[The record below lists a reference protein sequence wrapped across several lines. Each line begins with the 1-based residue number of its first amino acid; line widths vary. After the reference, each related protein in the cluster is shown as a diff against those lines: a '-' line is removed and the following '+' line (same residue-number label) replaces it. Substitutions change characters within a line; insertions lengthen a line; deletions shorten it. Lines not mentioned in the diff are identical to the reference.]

1 MWIKARWCILR
12 GTTGD
17 NSPTSLRTRGSFL
30 PLSLTLDDQP
40 TADRRRSASW
50 LTVAGVLS
58 AGTVALC
65 VLLVWRPALGLTLTW
80 NVAALALPLVFLL
93 APSAWRNSCPLA
105 LANQLPRL
113 AGFAREWRLP
123 PWLARQAFAVAA
135 VTFVVLVV
143 LRRLLLDRS
152 GPATAAVIAGGLVLA
167 FAGGM
172 AVQGK
177 AGWCGTLCP
186 LFAAQRIYGRSPVVR
201 VAHAHC
207 RTCVGCVRPCSDIDP
222 AGTVTYEDS
231 RTGDAAVRQLLVG
244 AAPGLVLGYFAVP
257 SLAGVPVV
265 GTVAAV
271 VLPALASMGG
281 YVLLVALLG
290 AGSGRRRHLV
300 SSAFAASA
308 FGLFYVFAAP
318 RALDV
323 VGWNH
328 PVAEAVVGV
337 LAAAGAV
344 GWWRRD
350 RRAVTPDEEDA
361 PTGARP
367 LIPLT
372 LAPRAGTAT
381 PTPTPTAPATAAAT
395 VPAAGVR
402 KAVVRFVGADG
413 TRHPVAIPSGATLA
427 DAARAA
433 DVTVPRGCG
442 AGSCGADPVTVL
454 SGRQH
459 LSAPTREEQ
468 ATLRRLNVPT
478 GTRLAC
484 VACVTGEVTVTTRP
498 PATTPVG
505 GIDPRVRSV
514 VVVGNGIAGLTA
526 ADWVRRLHPACE
538 VHLIGRE
545 PHHTYNRMA
554 LTDIVTGH
562 AELTKLGLLPP
573 EWFAEHRITAHV
585 GAAVRAIDLEARE
598 VALAGGE
605 RLPFD
610 RLVLATGAAPA
621 DQAIDGLPLPG
632 AHVLRT
638 AEQALAVRA
647 HTASH
652 PDPKAAVVVGAGP
665 LGIEVA
671 AALTALGLDVHLV
684 DRHRWPAH
692 RLVDSHVG
700 RLVETA
706 LTRLG
711 VHVHTAATV
720 RWAGGLRRVSSVR
733 LGNGRRIPCDLLL
746 LCTGTR
752 PDVDLARAA
761 GLYVRS
767 GVVVDHT
774 LRTSDPNVFAVGDV
788 AEHPAGVSGLWYAA
802 VEQAEV
808 AAEQA
813 VARDSVLARRYW
825 PGPPVTRIGLPDL
838 EIVSI
843 GRTRAVDS
851 DHQVAIVDDPVRG
864 TYLKVVVSGTGA
876 VAGGVVVNDPAAA
889 TTLESLANSGADMR
903 PHIARV
909 RVGDLDGLADPPTD
923 ARLAL
928 LAERFRR
935 LTRVGTGHAGRVV
948 QDLAG
953 TATGAAADGLAAWR
967 TNVKSALTFAAGA
980 TVRRDGRPP
989 SRPGTFGPDVRLE
1002 EDDR

>member
-1 MWIKARWCILR
+1 M
-12 GTTGD
+12 
-17 NSPTSLRTRGSFL
+17 

-65 VLLVWRPALGLTLTW
+65 VLLVWRPALGLTFTW
-80 NVAALALPLVFLL
+80 NVAAPALPLVFLL

-152 GPATAAVIAGGLVLA
+152 GPATAVVIAGGLVLA

-207 RTCVGCVRPCSDIDP
+207 RTCVGCVRPCSDNDP

-257 SLAGVPVV
+257 SLAAVPVV

-323 VGWNH
+323 AGWNH

-344 GWWRRD
+344 GWWLRD
-350 RRAVTPDEEDA
+350 RRAATPDEADA

-372 LAPRAGTAT
+372 LAPSDRNRDRDSDRTCDRSCDRARDRRPEGRRPVRRRRRYA
-381 PTPTPTAPATAAAT
+381 APGGDPVRCDPRRRRTSGRRHGPPRLRRRQLWRRPRHRPVRSAA
-395 VPAAGVR
+395 PER
-402 KAVVRFVGADG
+402 
-413 TRHPVAIPSGATLA
+413 
-427 DAARAA
+427 
-433 DVTVPRGCG
+433 
-442 AGSCGADPVTVL
+442 ADP
-454 SGRQH
+454 
-459 LSAPTREEQ
+459 EEQ

-585 GAAVRAIDLEARE
+585 GAAVRAIDVEARE

-813 VARDSVLARRYW
+813 VARDS
-825 PGPPVTRIGLPDL
+825 
-838 EIVSI
+838 
-843 GRTRAVDS
+843 
-851 DHQVAIVDDPVRG
+851 
-864 TYLKVVVSGTGA
+864 
-876 VAGGVVVNDPAAA
+876 
-889 TTLESLANSGADMR
+889 
-903 PHIARV
+903 
-909 RVGDLDGLADPPTD
+909 
-923 ARLAL
+923 
-928 LAERFRR
+928 
-935 LTRVGTGHAGRVV
+935 
-948 QDLAG
+948 
-953 TATGAAADGLAAWR
+953 
-967 TNVKSALTFAAGA
+967 
-980 TVRRDGRPP
+980 
-989 SRPGTFGPDVRLE
+989 SRPGVTGRVR
-1002 EDDR
+1002 R